1 MKQYYV
7 QPDRDAYQSVHG
19 IDSVLFTLLLE
30 RNRSLVQEFAEF
42 AAQSSDISV
51 ARIFWVGKG
60 EAGVKRFYTRDH
72 LGNFEP
78 TDTHEDITS
87 SVKCTRAPTRYRW
100 TQEQLPALP

>member
-19 IDSVLFTLLLE
+19 IDSVLFTLLLK

-51 ARIFWVGKG
+51 ARIFWVRKG
-60 EAGVKRFYTRDH
+60 ADKQ
-72 LGNFEP
+72 P
-78 TDTHEDITS
+78 TFGCEGFLS
-87 SVKCTRAPTRYRW
+87 R
-100 TQEQLPALP
+100 TQ